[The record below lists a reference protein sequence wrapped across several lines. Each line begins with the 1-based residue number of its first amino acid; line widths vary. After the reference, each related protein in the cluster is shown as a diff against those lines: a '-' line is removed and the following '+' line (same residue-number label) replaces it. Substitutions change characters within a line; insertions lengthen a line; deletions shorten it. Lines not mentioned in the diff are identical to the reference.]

1 MKKLL
6 VALLLSSSVGAAVAS
21 PTFLGSWQVDQGPNW
36 GSQPLA
42 YTGQQAAAFLFS
54 GLTGDTNAADYVVS
68 TRSSNA
74 ADINFSA
81 WYSILGFGGGSVLA
95 QDYVSAG
102 STQAPGY
109 YFSGN
114 NSYTYDGTDAAS
126 AYVSDNASGAQ
137 YTNFAFYVGRQ
148 NNVPEPAGLALLG
161 LGLVGL
167 VASRRRKTA

>member
-21 PTFLGSWQVDQGPNW
+21 PTFLGSWQVDQGPYW

-68 TRSSNA
+68 TISSNA

-81 WYSILGFGGGSVLA
+81 WYSILGFAGGSVLA
-95 QDYVSAG
+95 QNYVAAG
-102 STQAPGY
+102 STQASGY
-109 YFSGN
+109 YYSGN
-114 NSYTYDGTDAAS
+114 LYNFDGTDAAS
-126 AYVSDNASGAQ
+126 AYVSDNALGAQ
-137 YTNFAFYVGRQ
+137 YTNFAFYVGQQ
-148 NNVPEPAGLALLG
+148 NNVPEPASLALLG